1 MGLAAAMFM
10 LGTRTLVASV
20 VPIADAATRQP
31 MLRFHLALATGV
43 GPATALAGIQ
53 TRTAGG
59 DDQAFA
65 ASVSFACFGT
75 G

>member
-1 MGLAAAMFM
+1 M
-10 LGTRTLVASV
+10 LE
-20 VPIADAATRQP
+20 
-31 MLRFHLALATGV
+31 FHRALATGA
-43 GPATALAGIQ
+43 GPATALAGVQ
-53 TRTAGG
+53 TRAAGAD

>member
-1 MGLAAAMFM
+1 
-10 LGTRTLVASV
+10 
-20 VPIADAATRQP
+20 
-31 MLRFHLALATGV
+31 MLRFHRALATGV
-43 GPATALAGIQ
+43 GPATALADLQ
-53 TRTAGG
+53 KRAAGD